1 MKLNQNILSPHNN
14 FTKVDASSISVT
26 LNGSESNAQIYA
38 AEWLLDNYLRCS
50 QMPTGDYAAQLQYL
64 DRKIEATRKTI
75 SSWESYRISAVATG
89 EEDLQQK
96 LGTLQ
101 PNTGLVINSLE
112 SASIQIN
119 NQSYSRG
126 DIVFKDINNQQHHI
140 ASYSGGY
147 YYPSSL
153 DAQKNEKDEATG
165 SYILSYTYATSAPSL
180 KNSQLT
186 ATKLSQPA
194 QNINMA
200 ITPATEI
207 GSYGISQSIQTQKSI
222 ECEYISNIQPV
233 VAWYMITDKNSG
245 KGERVYFDDEYTISN
260 GKITCANNTNCE
272 LWVEV
277 R

>member
-1 MKLNQNILSPHNN
+1 MKLNQNVLSPYNN
-14 FTKVDASSISVT
+14 FTKVDASFAVT
-26 LNGSESNAQIYA
+26 LTGSESDAQIYA
-38 AEWLLDNYLRCS
+38 AEQLLDYYLRRS
-50 QMPTGDYAAQLQYL
+50 QMPTEDYAAQLQYL

-89 EEDLQQK
+89 EEDLQHK

-126 DIVFKDINNQQHHI
+126 DIIFKDINNQQHHI

-153 DAQKNEKDEATG
+153 DAQRDQQNNETG
-165 SYILSYTYATSAPSL
+165 SYILSYTYATSAPSE
-180 KNSQLT
+180 KQATLT
-186 ATKLSQPA
+186 LTKISQPA
-194 QNINMA
+194 QNINMT

-207 GSYGISQSIQTQKSI
+207 GSYGISQSIQTQKSS
-222 ECEYISNIQPV
+222 ECEYVSNIQPI

-245 KGERVYFDDEYTISN
+245 KGERVYFDDEYTISD
-260 GKITCANNTNCE
+260 GKITCANNTNCD